1 MRNSFASRQQMAAIK
16 KSSAL
21 CQSYDDTSE
30 EFEMSVPACLNKRD
44 GEGDIFPPRQEA
56 TRNAE

>member
-1 MRNSFASRQQMAAIK
+1 MAAIK

-21 CQSYDDTSE
+21 CQPYDDTNE
-30 EFEMSVPACLNKRD
+30 EFEMSVPACLNKRN